1 MASRIRRAVMLV
13 VIAIIVVGGIYAL
26 MPKPVAADLA
36 TVGQGEIEV
45 TIDEEGVARIR
56 DVYKVSATV
65 GGNLDRFPLDV
76 GDPVER
82 DKTVIAEIRPSAPS
96 FLDER
101 TRRELEA
108 SVGAATAAVRLAEAE
123 LSRAQA
129 DLRMRESDLE
139 RSAQLVRSGTISA
152 RAMDEAETGA
162 DSARAA
168 VQQAEANLEL
178 RRSEL
183 ASAQARLIQPGG
195 DNASGAG
202 TCCMQIRSPVD
213 GVVLKVH
220 AESAQVVPAGA
231 LIAEVGDPADMEVE
245 VDLLSTDAVRVE
257 AGAVAYIEGWGGSG
271 TLAAK
276 VRRVEPSAFTKVS
289 ALGIEE
295 QRVNVLLD
303 LLDPRSAW
311 GSLGHEFRVLVRIRV
326 WRGDD
331 VVRVPLA
338 ALYRRGDAWSVFKV
352 VDGKARETPVEI
364 DHRNTHFAEVL
375 GGLESGDAVILHPSD
390 QIEEGISIEARE
402 TT

>member
-36 TVGQGEIEV
+36 TVDQGQIEV

-168 VQQAEANLEL
+168 VRQAEANLEL

-311 GSLGHEFRVLVRIRV
+311 ESLGHEFRVLVRIRV

-390 QIEEGISIEARE
+390 QIEDGISIEARE

>member
-311 GSLGHEFRVLVRIRV
+311 ESLGHEFRVLVRIRV

-390 QIEEGISIEARE
+390 QSEEGISIEARE

>member
-65 GGNLDRFPLDV
+65 GGYLDRFPLDV
-76 GDPVER
+76 GDSVQR

-168 VQQAEANLEL
+168 VRQAEANLEL

-311 GSLGHEFRVLVRIRV
+311 ESLGHEFRVLVRIRV

-352 VDGKARETPVEI
+352 VNGKARETPVEI

-390 QIEEGISIEARE
+390 QIEDGISIEARE